1 MLKPGLAKASATEA
15 AAGTAKATAVE
26 TMSFKCNHAILWLWL
41 DWPLHGTVLVGTFRG
56 AELAENLVPLH
67 GSVANVPGTEK
78 GLCVVVLLGEDVL
91 HAVGFRASD
100 AHSKPLEGLR
110 VEGVVLGILLGGRR
124 RCLVQE
130 VAVGPQRVGEAQGR
144 CLANLQ
150 RELPVALAFLKGA
163 AVRA

>member
-15 AAGTAKATAVE
+15 AAGTAKATAAE
-26 TMSFKCNHAILWLWL
+26 TMSFKGNHAILWLWL

-100 AHSKPLEGLR
+100 AHANLLEGDR
-110 VEGVVLGILLGGRR
+110 VERVVLGILLGRHW
-124 RCLVQE
+124 
-130 VAVGPQRVGEAQGR
+130 
-144 CLANLQ
+144 
-150 RELPVALAFLKGA
+150 
-163 AVRA
+163 RA